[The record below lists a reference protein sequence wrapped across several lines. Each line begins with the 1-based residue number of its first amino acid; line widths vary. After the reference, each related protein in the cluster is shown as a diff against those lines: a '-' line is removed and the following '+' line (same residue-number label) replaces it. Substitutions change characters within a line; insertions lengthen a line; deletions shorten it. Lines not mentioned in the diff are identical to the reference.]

1 MKPKKLNLS
10 KRTIVLLNE
19 GMSKLNGGFT
29 VNNLDSEG
37 LNTTPKKTCIEALT
51 QKSCAL
57 CSPTKI

>member
-1 MKPKKLNLS
+1 MKPKKMNLN

-19 GMSKLNGGFT
+19 EMSKLNGGFT
-29 VNNLDSEG
+29 ATGLDSEG

-57 CSPTKI
+57 CSPTKV